1 MNYILIVSENG
12 VRSKVEILDNN
23 SSLSRYEQQID
34 QYMSKKTGSADYT
47 FAFIKEEIIEQDSC
61 IRIHYSC
68 KLDYW
73 EIFFLLIP
81 NKPLQKFRELQET
94 EDRWRNFKPGDMK

>member
-34 QYMSKKTGSADYT
+34 QYMSKKNW
-47 FAFIKEEIIEQDSC
+47 FC
-61 IRIHYSC
+61 
-68 KLDYW
+68 
-73 EIFFLLIP
+73 
-81 NKPLQKFRELQET
+81 
-94 EDRWRNFKPGDMK
+94 